1 MENEEKRGERDGGNI
16 GGGNKRGQESREDD
30 ERERERKE
38 ALTVQNFLCGVLF
51 GSDPN
56 ETLEK

>member
-30 ERERERKE
+30 ERERERKGSPYC
-38 ALTVQNFLCGVLF
+38 AKLFVWCDPIQTV
-51 GSDPN
+51 
-56 ETLEK
+56 EK

>member
-1 MENEEKRGERDGGNI
+1 MKRKGVREMEEIG